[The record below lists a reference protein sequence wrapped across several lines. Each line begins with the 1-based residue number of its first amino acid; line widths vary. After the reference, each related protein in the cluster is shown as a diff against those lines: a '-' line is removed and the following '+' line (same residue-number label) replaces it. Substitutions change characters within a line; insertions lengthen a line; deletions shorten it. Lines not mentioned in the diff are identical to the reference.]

1 MIHADHTQQQRDD
14 AVKAFREGKT
24 WVLICTEL
32 ISRGIDFL
40 GVNLVINFDFP
51 ASAISYIHR
60 IGRTGRA
67 NRRGRAITY
76 FTQDDKPKLRSI
88 ANILKNS
95 GCKVPDYM
103 LTIKKRSKKVR
114 RELEQTAVKRADI
127 SVRDPTKKPKDQGK
141 KFKKDGLKRKANGN
155 DAGKNGDGNAK
166 KRKIS
171 PANGANPKPAKKNKK
186 KLSQRNEEGNFNVS
200 PAKQHKPDK
209 SPNVADKKKKTK
221 KQKLA

>member
-51 ASAISYIHR
+51 SSAISYIHR

-67 NRRGRAITY
+67 SRRGRAITY

-103 LTIKKRSKKVR
+103 LTIKKRSKLVR
-114 RELEQTAVKRADI
+114 RQLERSAVKREDI
-127 SVRDPTKKPKDQGK
+127 SVRDPTKKTK
-141 KFKKDGLKRKANGN
+141 KGGLKRKADRNEAGNGN
-155 DAGKNGDGNAK
+155 TKKSDQIAAK
-166 KRKIS
+166 KRKTTN
-171 PANGANPKPAKKNKK
+171 ANEDTTNPSKKQKVNLEKKTKMNPSKAKK
-186 KLSQRNEEGNFNVS
+186 QEPGRFV
-200 PAKQHKPDK
+200 QI
-209 SPNVADKKKKTK
+209 KKKTAIVK
-221 KQKLA
+221 KKETVKNPTN